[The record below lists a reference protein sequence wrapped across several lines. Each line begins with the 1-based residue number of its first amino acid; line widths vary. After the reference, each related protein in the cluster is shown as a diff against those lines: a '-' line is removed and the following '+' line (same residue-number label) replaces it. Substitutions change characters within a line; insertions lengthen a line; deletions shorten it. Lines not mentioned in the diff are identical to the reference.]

1 MEPVRSWN
9 RVCDQLCLAAE
20 TASDFDLTLFPGVD
34 AGNYCSSYIHF
45 LHSHVR
51 IKLFLCVH
59 DNFSGVVANN
69 TY

>member
-34 AGNYCSSYIHF
+34 AA
-45 LHSHVR
+45 
-51 IKLFLCVH
+51 KLWILFTTKNVITKSQ
-59 DNFSGVVANN
+59 F
-69 TY
+69 